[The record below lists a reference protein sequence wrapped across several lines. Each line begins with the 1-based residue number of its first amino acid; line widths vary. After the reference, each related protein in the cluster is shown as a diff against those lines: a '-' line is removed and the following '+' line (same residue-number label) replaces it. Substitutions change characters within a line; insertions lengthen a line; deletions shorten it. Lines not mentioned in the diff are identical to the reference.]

1 MDHYDIDGL
10 MQYECAELPS
20 TTLVVNPTHR
30 KLNVKIG
37 EARHQLRKHEAL
49 LGKLEFDNSEDMNRR
64 AEKHQDIQ
72 AQKKLLEELRIQR
85 RKTPRKI
92 CINELPPGVRPQ
104 QLFPLAKTMTD
115 CIRMI
120 AYPSRNCVGRIIAC
134 TFTEHGRSTRTHSR
148 TVRVGGRHRARWSR
162 KNSDY
167 KNTSYGQS
175 FSWQVDLSLARWF
188 NAWEIYSPGNRR
200 SDDLSI
206 GVTTKN
212 DFFSLAKS
220 A

>member
-1 MDHYDIDGL
+1 MMDHYDIDGL

-148 TVRVGGRHRARWSR
+148 TVRVGGRHRAR
-162 KNSDY
+162 
-167 KNTSYGQS
+167 
-175 FSWQVDLSLARWF
+175 
-188 NAWEIYSPGNRR
+188 
-200 SDDLSI
+200 
-206 GVTTKN
+206 
-212 DFFSLAKS
+212 
-220 A
+220 